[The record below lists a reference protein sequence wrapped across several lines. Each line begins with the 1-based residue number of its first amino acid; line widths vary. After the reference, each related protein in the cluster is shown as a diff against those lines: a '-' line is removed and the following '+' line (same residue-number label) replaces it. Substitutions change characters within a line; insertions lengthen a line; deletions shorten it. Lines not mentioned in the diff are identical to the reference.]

1 MLWTGNAGKEED
13 YPVLMFVS
21 LNEKHGLNGSVSQFH
36 KRKGRHGAEYFVN
49 IAGMFLTYYT
59 SGIKLPRDKAGLILK
74 PNNTMKIM
82 GIPPIMADKLLE
94 SLAGLTQEYAD
105 YFTSLK
111 VKE

>member
-1 MLWTGNAGKEED
+1 
-13 YPVLMFVS
+13 
-21 LNEKHGLNGSVSQFH
+21 
-36 KRKGRHGAEYFVN
+36 
-49 IAGMFLTYYT
+49 MFLTYYT